1 VSFSAVGLFAKLVSG
16 PALSIS
22 FGRAVFALSALLL
35 LLAAFPRF
43 RAKVDREDLPR
54 LLFVSLLIAGN
65 WGAYFAAIQVAGVAV
80 AVVSLFTYPLLT
92 AILEPYFTK
101 EPHSRFELFA
111 GLAVVGG
118 VALVVPSLKLTDR
131 GTLGVLLGV
140 VSAVCFALRN
150 IYGRPLVA
158 RYGSVPL
165 MTWQFLFAA
174 VAFLPFGLSGVGQW
188 TARDLGLMFLLGAL
202 LTTLSQVLF
211 LHSLKSVTSSTASLL
226 TSAQPVVTVLL
237 AFLFLGEV
245 PTQRTL
251 LGGAVISASVV
262 AVALRQVRANL

>member
-1 VSFSAVGLFAKLVSG
+1 
-16 PALSIS
+16 
-22 FGRAVFALSALLL
+22 
-35 LLAAFPRF
+35 
-43 RAKVDREDLPR
+43 
-54 LLFVSLLIAGN
+54 
-65 WGAYFAAIQVAGVAV
+65 
-80 AVVSLFTYPLLT
+80 
-92 AILEPYFTK
+92 
-101 EPHSRFELFA
+101 
-111 GLAVVGG
+111 
-118 VALVVPSLKLTDR
+118 
-131 GTLGVLLGV
+131 
-140 VSAVCFALRN
+140 
-150 IYGRPLVA
+150 
-158 RYGSVPL
+158 